1 MTRKEALKTNHLFI
15 SMFTEAF
22 QNDMGYRKKAVIGL
36 ESALLDYLPEQKQI
50 NG

>member
-22 QNDMGYRKKAVIGL
+22 QNDIRYKKKTRIGL
-36 ESALLDYLPEQKQI
+36 DSALL
-50 NG
+50 N